1 MNDKFCIGVDFGTD
15 SVRALLVNAE
25 NGKEIALSVFEYP
38 RWKKG
43 LYCNAEKNQF
53 RQHPL
58 DYIEGLEFTILEI
71 LQKIPGEAS
80 KVCAISVD
88 TTGSTPA
95 AVNKN
100 GIPLALLPEF
110 SENPDAMFILWKD
123 HTSIQEADKI
133 NALCQTWP
141 TDYSNYSGGIYSSEW
156 FWSKILHI
164 TNKDEQVAGSAYSW
178 VEHCDWIPALLTGN
192 TDPHQLKR
200 SRCAA
205 GHKAMWHSQWN
216 GFPDPSFLNA
226 LHPKMGFLRDHL
238 YTETYTSDN
247 IAGTLS
253 TEWAARLGLSE
264 TVVVGVGGLD
274 AHFGAVGGEIIPYYL
289 SKVVGTST
297 CDMLIAPREDIGNKL
312 IRGICGQV
320 DGSIVPGMLGLEAGQ
335 SAFGDIYAWFRDVLL
350 WPIKNCLPD
359 IPKNDLIFSSLKSNL
374 IRELSNAAALIPAG
388 STGILALDWLNGRR
402 TPDSNPYLK
411 GAITGLTLGSDAPK
425 IFRAL
430 VESTA
435 FGSKKIIERFKD
447 EGIIIH
453 GVIALGGVAK
463 KSTFVMQIL
472 SDVLNVP
479 IKVVR
484 SENTCALGA
493 AMYAAV
499 AAGIYIDVPEAQKR
513 MGSGFESNYNPIPGN
528 VEIYKILY
536 RQYSELGNFIQK
548 LPD

>member
-1 MNDKFCIGVDFGTD
+1 MDDKFCIGVDFGTD

-25 NGKEIALSVFEYP
+25 DGKELAISVFEYP
-38 RWKKG
+38 RWEKG
-43 LYCNAEKNQF
+43 LFCITEKNQF

-58 DYIEGLEFTILEI
+58 DYMEGLEFTILEI
-71 LQKIPGEAS
+71 LQKVPGAAS
-80 KVCAISVD
+80 IVKAISVD
-88 TTGSTPA
+88 TTGSTPV

-100 GIPLALLPEF
+100 GTPLALLPEF

-123 HTSIQEADKI
+123 HTAIREADLI
-133 NALCQTWP
+133 NALCRTWH
-141 TDYSNYSGGIYSSEW
+141 TDYSRYSGGIYSSEW
-156 FWSKILHI
+156 FWSKII
-164 TNKDEQVAGSAYSW
+164 YIINKDEEVAKAAYSW

-192 TDPHQLKR
+192 TDPLKLKR

-205 GHKAMWHSQWN
+205 GHKAMWNIEW
-216 GFPDPSFLNA
+216 GGLPDNMFLETLNPGMA
-226 LHPKMGFLRDHL
+226 GLKDQL

-253 TEWAARLGLSE
+253 SEWAARLGLSE
-264 TVVVGVGGLD
+264 TVAVGVGGLD
-274 AHFGAVGGEIIPYYL
+274 AHFGAVGSGIVPYYL

-297 CDMLIAPREDIGNKL
+297 CDMLIAPHEEIGNKL

-350 WPIKNCLPD
+350 WPIKNCLRD
-359 IPKNDLIFSSLKSNL
+359 IPDNDLIFSSLKSNL
-374 IRELSNAAALIPAG
+374 IRDLSTAAALIPAG
-388 STGILALDWLNGRR
+388 SSEILALDWLNGRR

-435 FGSKKIIERFKD
+435 FGAKKIIERFKG
-447 EGIIIH
+447 EGIPILGI
-453 GVIALGGVAK
+453 IALGGVAK
-463 KSTFVMQIL
+463 KSQLVMQIL
-472 SDVLNVP
+472 SDVLDIP

-493 AMYAAV
+493 AIYAAV
-499 AAGIYIDVPEAQKR
+499 ISGIYNNVHEAQKN
-513 MGSGFESNYNPIPGN
+513 MGSGFESNYNPIPEN
-528 VEIYKILY
+528 VEIYKIIY
-536 RQYSELGNFIQK
+536 RKYSELGDFMEN
-548 LPD
+548 LSD